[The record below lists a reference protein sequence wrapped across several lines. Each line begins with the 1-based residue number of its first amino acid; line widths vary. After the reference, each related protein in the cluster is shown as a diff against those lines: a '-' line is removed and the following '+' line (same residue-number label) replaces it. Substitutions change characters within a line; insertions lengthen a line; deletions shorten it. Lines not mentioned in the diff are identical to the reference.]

1 MSQNKTGI
9 DALEKKLKLRGIVI
23 PIIFAIV
30 VVIACIIMTNP
41 HLGFFP
47 SGNHHDS
54 LTTTA
59 PTETTEFDEDEYSR
73 VIQD

>member
-1 MSQNKTGI
+1 MSQKKSGI

-30 VVIACIIMTNP
+30 VVLACIIMTNP
-41 HLGFFP
+41 HWNIFP

-73 VIQD
+73 VIQN